1 MIFKYHKKIM
11 TKIDLNFKIDICKGC
26 GLCVEVCPL
35 KILKLNENV
44 VNSKGYH
51 PVYEDQKNTCIGCKS
66 CALMCPDS
74 VITIKKL

>member
-51 PVYEDQKNTCIGCKS
+51 PVCEDQKNKCIGCKS